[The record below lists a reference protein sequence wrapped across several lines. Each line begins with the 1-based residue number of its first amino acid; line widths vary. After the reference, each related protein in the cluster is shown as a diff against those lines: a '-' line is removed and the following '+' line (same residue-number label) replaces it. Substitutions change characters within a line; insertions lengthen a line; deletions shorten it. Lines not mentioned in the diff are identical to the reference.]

1 MKFNLNPKETLSND
15 EIKEGL
21 SLLKLDGIFSQS
33 MSILLSG
40 TFTVPLLLLLGAN
53 RFHIG
58 LLSFI
63 ISLSSFTQLLSPI
76 IANKFY
82 SRKKVSVLFSL
93 LTRLFLLALSIS
105 LILGFI
111 TNIFILLIFFS
122 FFYLLANISSGTF
135 SFWMLDLVPN
145 DIRGSYFA
153 SRTKTS
159 MLIGS
164 LIGLSV
170 ALYIGYFITD
180 EKIIY
185 YSFIILLA
193 AILGL
198 IGVFFLANVPE
209 PKFKNLEAFSINGMK
224 NLLKVKNIRI
234 HHTAMFL
241 LYLAMGISTP
251 FFIYYLIAILGFDT
265 ITVFIVTMTSQFVT
279 IFLLPKWGFLV
290 DKYGVKPVLRLSS
303 FIMISTL
310 LLWPFTTLPG
320 RHPLSLLIVFVIYIL
335 MGLALGGLNLSSG
348 LIAYKLVENNGAHY
362 EMPLNNITISLGT
375 AIGAVIGS
383 ILSIPYKRVELSTTI
398 TISLENKVQIFL
410 INIKDLDFVFIT
422 SAMIGF
428 LAISLLRKYKI
439 DNEPEEEKNY
449 LKMIIGLK
457 RSVKCTMDHLLVTVS
472 DRVIRRNSNYLS
484 KRDRDKIECIN
495 KIPNRIVG
503 RIPQKEKL

>member
-105 LILGFI
+105 LILGFV
-111 TNIFILLIFFS
+111 TNIFVLLMFFG

-209 PKFKNLEAFSINGMK
+209 PKFKNLETFSINGMK

-303 FIMISTL
+303 FTCKIDFLLPFDPVRQQTQPLRRAVALSAGTKSVVSVSKKMHFHILTRGGESLGIAQRFPDGHNLVVIGMRQKRGRRLFGNMIHERVL
-310 LLWPFTTLPG
+310 LFLVICHWAMKQTFFQP
-320 RHPLSLLIVFVIYIL
+320 LLI
-335 MGLALGGLNLSSG
+335 
-348 LIAYKLVENNGAHY
+348 LVAEQGYGVNQ
-362 EMPLNNITISLGT
+362 P
-375 AIGAVIGS
+375 
-383 ILSIPYKRVELSTTI
+383 
-398 TISLENKVQIFL
+398 
-410 INIKDLDFVFIT
+410 
-422 SAMIGF
+422 
-428 LAISLLRKYKI
+428 
-439 DNEPEEEKNY
+439 
-449 LKMIIGLK
+449 
-457 RSVKCTMDHLLVTVS
+457 
-472 DRVIRRNSNYLS
+472 
-484 KRDRDKIECIN
+484 
-495 KIPNRIVG
+495 
-503 RIPQKEKL
+503 